1 MEKNKKILS
10 YIEDIKKQFEKNSK
24 SNSPKS
30 NKYNSRNK
38 IVFDSKVLQFD
49 LAPYQTIT
57 SNKNNDLRTIQINTK
72 ILSFDQN
79 DDLNK
84 NDSTNNKENLNMKY
98 TFINDYSFNIKH
110 KTKYNRITDRLKEE
124 QKLKDRNCV
133 DKKVGDSFMI
143 NDGETKNLPQSQKIK
158 MKKKQIGRNITAM
171 IKETNF
177 ELQHSGNTDKSL
189 RNWNELKKNY
199 IEHIKNQ
206 EYLKKY
212 EKSNLDK
219 THFQNSSKRKYY
231 FGRKQIQGLP
241 YFYDTISTH
250 MNKYQNKSE
259 HNRHEIMINEL
270 CKLRAYL
277 IKFKIENNIDVIK
290 DFLTKHNM
298 PNMEKYSN
306 YQLIQFGH
314 FVCQDDMYKLFSL
327 LKPYMHI
334 KDMIKDILE
343 NSENLNQKFTS
354 FKYNSSIKNLLNNF
368 KTNQS
373 LPVYVRSRKIFSF
386 KTHKPEKVKNK
397 KFYISELDYP
407 MNKKGNKEK
416 ANISNISQNEDGI
429 NKSKDKYNINET
441 NDINENNQINLE
453 EEKKVF
459 ENNRKDFN
467 KYRLKRKEILKDIG
481 IQTKNIFKHIDN
493 KDSYFS
499 PLFNIR
505 TFKKNFENNIR
516 KIKLPK
522 ISNHFGS
529 YYKPNKFL
537 LSPDKNYSMNFT
549 LLYND
554 VTKELKNFQN
564 DYEKKF
570 DDNVQRSNFI
580 NSKNSK
586 SCEDIKN
593 ANLLIK
599 KKLEQNNRL
608 YFGKKNIKADFEE
621 IQRKQKLTE
630 YIALINAKSH
640 IKNELIN
647 DNVINY

>member
-10 YIEDIKKQFEKNSK
+10 YIEDIKKQFENNSK

-30 NKYNSRNK
+30 NKYNSRNR

-49 LAPYQTIT
+49 LAPYQTLT
-57 SNKNNDLRTIQINTK
+57 SNQNSVHRTIQINTK

-79 DDLNK
+79 DDFNK
-84 NDSTNNKENLNMKY
+84 NDTLNDKENLNLKY
-98 TFINDYSFNIKH
+98 TFINDYSFNIKN
-110 KTKYNRITDRLKEE
+110 KTKFNKLTDRLKEE
-124 QKLKDRNCV
+124 QKLKDKNCV
-133 DKKVGDSFMI
+133 DKKVGDSFTI
-143 NDGETKNLPQSQKIK
+143 NFGETKNNNKNKKLK
-158 MKKKQIGRNITAM
+158 MKKQIGRNITAM
-171 IKETNF
+171 IKEKNF
-177 ELQHSGNTDKSL
+177 ELQYSGNTDKSL

-219 THFQNSSKRKYY
+219 THFKNSSKRKYY

-241 YFYDTISTH
+241 YFYDTISTY

-259 HNRHEIMINEL
+259 QNRHELIINEL

-277 IKFKIENNIDVIK
+277 IKFKIENSIDVIK

-306 YQLIQFGH
+306 YQLIQFGN

-334 KDMIKDILE
+334 KDMIKDILQ
-343 NSENLNQKFTS
+343 NSENLNQKFSS

-368 KTNQS
+368 KSNQS
-373 LPVYVRSRKIFSF
+373 LPVYIRSRKFFSF
-386 KTHKPEKVKNK
+386 KTHKQENTKNK
-397 KFYISELDYP
+397 KFYISELDYS
-407 MNKKGNKEK
+407 MNKKDNKEK
-416 ANISNISQNEDGI
+416 TSISNISQNEDGI
-429 NKSKDKYNINET
+429 NKSKNNYNMNET
-441 NDINENNQINLE
+441 NDINENNEINLE

-459 ENNRKDFN
+459 ENNKKDFN
-467 KYRLKRKEILKDIG
+467 KYRLKRKEILKNIG

-499 PLFNIR
+499 PLFNSK
-505 TFKKNFENNIR
+505 TFQKNYDNNIR

-522 ISNHFGS
+522 ISNHIGS

-537 LSPDKNYSMNFT
+537 LSPDKNYSMNFS
-549 LLYND
+549 LLYKD
-554 VTKELKNFQN
+554 VTKELNNFQN
-564 DYEKKF
+564 NYEKKF
-570 DDNVQRSNFI
+570 DDNIQRSNFI
-580 NSKNSK
+580 NSKNSQ
-586 SCEDIKN
+586 SCENINKE
-593 ANLLIK
+593 NLLIK

>member
-124 QKLKDRNCV
+124 QKLKDRNYV

-143 NDGETKNLPQSQKIK
+143 NDDKTKNLPQSQKIK

-343 NSENLNQKFTS
+343 NSENLNQKFSS

-522 ISNHFGS
+522 ISNHIGS